1 MMKQVIIGVSLVA
14 AIAFLLMSI
23 ITTYNI
29 FTLVLQPESILRPEL
44 WILLVASFTGG
55 VILLSIA
62 WGIAELSETRRL
74 SRIIEESAE

>member
-29 FTLVLQPESILRPEL
+29 FTLVLQPESVLRPEL